1 MRGDWGDVM
10 RIVLSTAPLD
20 ESAAESLGEG
30 TSVTVPALR
39 GGDAPVGVQALK
51 SGVTVDEA
59 TDLLWFFFGYAG
71 FFTLTEDNGWS
82 PQRAEEWL
90 RDTAAFSL

>member
-10 RIVLSTAPLD
+10 RIVLSTAPL
-20 ESAAESLGEG
+20 STSHGRRLGPLG
-30 TSVTVPALR
+30 
-39 GGDAPVGVQALK
+39 ALK
-51 SGVTVDEA
+51 SGMTVDEA

-90 RDTAAFSL
+90 RDTAASSLIKG

>member
-20 ESAAESLGEG
+20 E
-30 TSVTVPALR
+30 
-39 GGDAPVGVQALK
+39 
-51 SGVTVDEA
+51 A

-71 FFTLTEDNGWS
+71 FFALTEDNGWS
-82 PQRAEEWL
+82 PRRAEEWL
-90 RDTAAFSL
+90 RDTAAFSLLKG